1 MHGYLHGYLPKK
13 TMEDAVI
20 YDLRTKNQ
28 HDRRKWRSS
37 SQLPSCVQ
45 ICASDAAHQVGAW
58 NFWVQSHVLTLYKS
72 VLSPLGCLIQQNSGN
87 LVSIPY
93 YIRMYR
99 EMYVYMYYTMYN
111 YNYNYIYICQVK
123 SMRLRPNDLFQSSL
137 LPFTGAEVRKAR
149 GCKAG
154 GEISQGT

>member
-1 MHGYLHGYLPKK
+1 MRGYLPKK

-72 VLSPLGCLIQQNSGN
+72 VLSPWVCLIQQNSGN

-99 EMYVYMYYTMYN
+99 EMCVYMYYTIYN
-111 YNYNYIYICQVK
+111 YMIHVLYNIHVVYNIIHMYYTCIIHYIYICQVK
-123 SMRLRPNDLFQSSL
+123 SMRLRP
-137 LPFTGAEVRKAR
+137 
-149 GCKAG
+149 
-154 GEISQGT
+154 